1 MNGTM
6 LSESILTGE
15 KVRLRPV
22 QPSDLPHFTEWL
34 QDAEVRHWLAALQKP
49 PTLEEEIDWY
59 EGTREDPGNVLWAI
73 ETIEGRLCGTV
84 ELRVAEHANRA
95 ELGIAIMDKSLWSQG
110 LGTDAVRAVLEY
122 AFTEADL
129 NRVELTTDEE
139 NARGLRCYEKCGFT
153 REGLLREHRIVAGK
167 YGNTV
172 MMAVLR
178 SEWKAAKGPVRTR
191 RPVSK

>member
-1 MNGTM
+1 M

-22 QPSDLPHFTEWL
+22 QPSDLPHFVEWL
-34 QDAEVRHWLAALQKP
+34 KDAEVRRWLAALQKP

-59 EGTREDPGNVLWAI
+59 EGTREDPNNVLWAI
-73 ETIEGRLCGTV
+73 ETIEGRLAGTI
-84 ELRVAEHANRA
+84 ELRLAEHANRA
-95 ELGIAIMDKSLWSQG
+95 ELGIAIMDKSLWSLG
-110 LGTDAVRAVLEY
+110 LGTDATRVVLKY
-122 AFTEADL
+122 AFTEARL

-172 MMAVLR
+172 MMSVLR
-178 SEWKAAKGPVRTR
+178 SEWKASQGSARTR
-191 RPVSK
+191 RAVSK